1 MSYHDVLLINPPS
14 RQREFYEHLGLGYLA
29 ACLRKQ
35 NIDVKILNM
44 PHWMAPRALQ
54 EVKKYS
60 CKLVGVSIPFQRS
73 ALQAFSFISRLKREG
88 FETAHVAVGG
98 IYPSFA
104 YEEILNQFPVVDS
117 VVIGEGEET
126 IVELAEAIIR
136 NSNWKKIRGIAFRG
150 QENIVTTELRP
161 LIEDLDT
168 VPFPE
173 RDALPEVLEKLEHAP
188 VLSSRGCYGRCTFCS
203 VVPFF
208 KKFGTP
214 LRMRSSANVVEELE
228 FLYNKYRVRNVDF
241 NDANFIGGKGRGF
254 RRAREIAELML
265 SKNMGL
271 KFGIQCRPNEIDLEL
286 FTILKRAGLS
296 KVFVGIESG
305 SQAMLDRFQK
315 DVTVEENL
323 KALETLGKLDLITYM
338 GFITFDDRT
347 TMQEYSENMAF
358 IEQAKKLMPQNALF
372 YDLGT
377 KLLPLSGT
385 DAEKNMKD
393 RGILTGNSLKLDYKM
408 DDPQMNLFYSAIKIK
423 EDFSRIGRRLR
434 ETDKE
439 WTKEKPKKFVSE

>member
-1 MSYHDVLLINPPS
+1 MAYHDVLLINPPS

-35 NIDVKILNM
+35 NVDVKILNM

-60 CKLVGVSIPFQRS
+60 CKLVGISVPFQRS
-73 ALQAFSFISRLKREG
+73 AVQAFNFISRLKREG
-88 FETAHVAVGG
+88 FETAHVAIGG

-104 YEEILNQFPVVDS
+104 YEEILSQFPVVDS

-126 IVELAEAIIR
+126 IVELAEAIISG
-136 NSNWKKIRGIAFRG
+136 SNWKKISGIAFR
-150 QENIVTTELRP
+150 ENKDIVTTELRP
-161 LIEDLDT
+161 LIEDLDAI
-168 VPFPE
+168 PFPE

-208 KKFGTP
+208 KKFGP
-214 LRMRSSANVVEELE
+214 SLRMRSSANVIEELE
-228 FLYNKYRVRNVDF
+228 FLSKKYGVRNVDF
-241 NDANFIGGKGRGF
+241 NDANFIGGKGRGA
-254 RRAREIAELML
+254 RRAQEIAELMQK
-265 SKNMGL
+265 KNL
-271 KFGIQCRPNEIDLEL
+271 NIKFGIQCRPNEIDLEL

-315 DVTVEENL
+315 DITVAENL
-323 KALETLGKLDLITYM
+323 KALEILSKLDLITYM

-347 TMQEYSENMAF
+347 TIHEYNENMAF
-358 IEQAKKLMPQNALF
+358 IEKAKKLMPQNRLF

-377 KLLPLSGT
+377 KLLPLAGT
-385 DAEKNMKD
+385 DAEKNMKE
-393 RGILTGNSLKLDYKM
+393 RGILVGNSLKFDYKM
-408 DDPQMNLFYSAIKIK
+408 DDLKMNYIYSAIKIK
-423 EDFSRIGRRLR
+423 EDITRIGRKVR

-439 WTKEKPKKFVSE
+439 WTKDQP

>member
-1 MSYHDVLLINPPS
+1 MVYHDVLLINPPS

-29 ACLRKQ
+29 ACLRQQ

-44 PHWMAPRALQ
+44 PHWMAPRALK

-60 CKLVGVSIPFQRS
+60 CKLVGISIPFQRS
-73 ALQAFSFISRLKREG
+73 AAQAFNFISRLKREG
-88 FETAHVAVGG
+88 FNTAHMAVGG

-104 YEEILNQFPVVDS
+104 YEEIIKEFPVVDS

-126 IVELAEAIIR
+126 IVELAEAII
-136 NSNWKKIRGIAFRG
+136 NDTDWKKIRGLAYR
-150 QENIVTTELRP
+150 ENDGIVTTEVRP

-173 RDALPEVLEKLEHAP
+173 RDALPEVLEKLDHAP
-188 VLSSRGCYGRCTFCS
+188 VLSSRGCYGRCNFCS

-214 LRMRSSANVVEELE
+214 LRMRTSANVIEELE
-228 FLYNKYRVRNVDF
+228 FLYNKHRVRNVDF
-241 NDANFIGGKGRGF
+241 NDANFIGGKGHGF
-254 RRAREIAELML
+254 RRAREIAELIL
-265 SKNMGL
+265 NKNMDL

-286 FTILKRAGLS
+286 FTLLKKAGLS

-305 SQAMLDRFQK
+305 SQTMLDRFQK
-315 DVTVEENL
+315 DITVEENI
-323 KALETLGKLDLITYM
+323 KALETLSKLDLITYM

-347 TMQEYSENMAF
+347 TMQEYNENMAF
-358 IEQAKKLMPQNALF
+358 IEKAKRLMPQNRLF

-377 KLLPLSGT
+377 KLLPLAGT
-385 DAEKNMKD
+385 DAEKTMKKRGNMKGSSM
-393 RGILTGNSLKLDYKM
+393 RFEYKM
-408 DDPQMNLFYSAIKIK
+408 DDPKMNLIYSAIKIK
-423 EDFSRIGRRLR
+423 EDISRIGRRLR

-439 WTKEKPKKFVSE
+439 WTKEKH